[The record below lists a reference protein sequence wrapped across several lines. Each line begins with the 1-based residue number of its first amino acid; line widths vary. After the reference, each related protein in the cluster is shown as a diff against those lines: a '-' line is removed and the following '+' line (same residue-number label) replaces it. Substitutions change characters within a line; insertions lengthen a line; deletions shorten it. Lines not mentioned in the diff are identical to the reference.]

1 MNKKSENL
9 GLINVAL
16 MYVSVIMGAGFAS
29 GREIWQFFGVFG
41 EKGRIGVLF
50 VAGLFVFY
58 GIVTAYI
65 ARTLGTNDMGKIIIP
80 GNNKFLISAM
90 GYFMAGI
97 IFTVLVTMT
106 AAASSL
112 LNQQLNIP
120 VPIGGI
126 ILAVITALTVL
137 GDFERISKVFR
148 YVMPILFA
156 LAVVTCFLTINCEL
170 SPTDIQEEV
179 IPSPI
184 AKNYIVASFL
194 YISLN
199 MEALIPFV
207 ATTALNAKDKKT
219 ALLGSGLG
227 GIFLGILVA
236 LLFFSLSK
244 DMPYSQALDM
254 PMLGYASRVHPIL
267 GYIYMIA
274 LFCAIYSSATSNFY
288 GTTTKIKEGPNKKK
302 ITIFF
307 VVLAFLIGLV
317 GFKNIIEYFF
327 PVYGYLGLIIIVLIT
342 INFFKVLRSNRLE
355 KRKKKNN
362 NV

>member
-1 MNKKSENL
+1 MNKKSDNL

-41 EKGRIGVLF
+41 EKGKIGVLF
-50 VAGLFVFY
+50 VAALFIFY
-58 GIVTAYI
+58 GIATAYI
-65 ARTLGTNDMGKIIIP
+65 ARTLNTNDMGRIIIP

-97 IFTVLVTMT
+97 IFTVLITMT

-126 ILAVITALTVL
+126 ILAILCALTVL

-148 YVMPILFA
+148 YVMPVLFA
-156 LAVVTCFLTINCEL
+156 LAVLTCILTICLEL
-170 SPTDIQEEV
+170 RPTDIAEDV
-179 IPSPI
+179 VPSPI
-184 AKNYIVASFL
+184 AKNYVIASFL

-219 ALLGSGLG
+219 AIFGSGLG
-227 GIFLGILVA
+227 GIFLGLLVA
-236 LLFFSLSK
+236 LLFFSLVK
-244 DMPYSQALDM
+244 DMTYSQALDM
-254 PMLGYASRVHPIL
+254 PMLGFASRVHPVL
-267 GYIYMIA
+267 GYVYMVA

-307 VVLAFLIGLV
+307 VILAFLIGLV

-342 INFFKVLRSNRLE
+342 INFFKVLLDE
-355 KRKKKNN
+355 RKKKK